1 MHLIYLLLFI
11 FLEKF
16 KFLDNKR
23 LSRDVAVEDEEKSVD
38 DAMSDDNS
46 TSQSQFS
53 EDEKP
58 IEVKKTVVKRTK
70 QVASKV
76 ILDPVGNVF
85 FDELIKNYTVDSL
98 KERIKDLITEWITQ
112 FEDDDESMYNMLNFV
127 LYAAG
132 ADKNYLSADDN
143 FDDLQDDEL
152 AEKLHDLASE
162 LVAAG
167 MDYPIADD
175 KSKKYSFRA
184 KYSLFWTIF
193 CEIIMKQMSDVDYS
207 PNSIPSQILLNFIDR
222 LINFSTMSIM
232 NVRDSSTEAGV
243 GIGKVMLKECLSLK
257 LKLGTIKR
265 QLIAQKQM
273 PNSDGKENAKYKTF
287 IGKEKR
293 YDAALEELH
302 NGCKNIFQSF
312 LVHRMRDSNPSIRA
326 KATQYIGDWL
336 AIYPLEWCKDEYIKY
351 LGWMCSDHDTDTRM
365 EAILSIDRL
374 IDSIATLPADAKAIT
389 TPIITNFV
397 HRFISRFAAI
407 VVSDVVPAISLA
419 MIDLVRKL
427 QVQQYLVHVKDDIID
442 EIDSG
447 LFDPTCSLDVRKK
460 IFLFFLDHAAGFES
474 LADVATISPET
485 TKKGKKQKES
495 NDDVGT
501 HQNALVQ
508 LETLTEFTNYHL
520 QQDLQEVTTLAEV
533 CLTSPVANILNDW
546 SAIISLL
553 LRDEGDDMLAN
564 TPNLS
569 STQFNSDQ
577 CNTLLRM
584 FVYSAKQ
591 LKESTASEAALNKTE
606 KQNKQRIWYALQE
619 QLERDYSKLLSKF
632 RDDTANLS
640 CVLELLDC
648 YEVIHEDSG
657 TFKQFIKT
665 IIEIFNSVSDKDI
678 KKNIIIHGFR
688 YWLSCTGD
696 IANITESSI
705 ATIHSILWKNIGKS
719 VSSLNDATSQD
730 NDFESSYEGFLYTLS
745 VTLERYSML
754 WKYIDIRDMMQE
766 DVLDN
771 VIETIPGINN
781 CLLKV
786 YPLVAETE
794 LGAICIKAWYDSIG
808 ATNALLLWLSNDV
821 YKTAILK
828 QNDLKPTNDE
838 EMDEST
844 GIVELEEQLNMFI
857 SCIIELRQKLVTS
870 LSEIIMLRDKFDD
883 EMHEDLAALS
893 THACSVISDL
903 VTLFKRYSH
912 QVALLDR
919 IVFDEYSLPHEVIQY
934 YRSVTEK
941 STNKKNKVSP
951 QSKRA
956 TSNKKSKQNTKLE
969 SESESD

>member
-1 MHLIYLLLFI
+1 
-11 FLEKF
+11 
-16 KFLDNKR
+16 
-23 LSRDVAVEDEEKSVD
+23 
-38 DAMSDDNS
+38 MSDDNS
-46 TSQSQFS
+46 TNQSQFS
-53 EDEKP
+53 EEERP
-58 IEVKKTVVKRTK
+58 VEVKKVIVKRSK
-70 QVASKV
+70 PVASKV

-85 FDELIKNYTVDSL
+85 FDELIKNYTLDSL
-98 KERIKDLITEWITQ
+98 KERINDLVAEWIAQ
-112 FEDDDESMYNMLNFV
+112 FEDDDESMYTLLNFV

-132 ADKNYLSADDN
+132 ADKNYISADDN

-152 AEKLHDLASE
+152 ADKLHDLASE

-167 MDYPIADD
+167 MSYPILED
-175 KSKKYSFRA
+175 KSKKYSFRC
-184 KYSLFWTIF
+184 KYSLFWTVF
-193 CEIIMKQMSDVDYS
+193 SEIVMKQMSDVDYTH
-207 PNSIPSQILLNFIDR
+207 NSIPSQILLNFIDR

-243 GIGKVMLKECLSLK
+243 GIGKVMLKECVSLK
-257 LKLGTIKR
+257 LKLSTIKR
-265 QLIAQKQM
+265 QIIAQKQM
-273 PNSDGKENAKYKTF
+273 PNSDGKENSKYKTF

-293 YDAALEELH
+293 YEAALEELH

-312 LVHRMRDSNPSIRA
+312 LVHRMRDSNATIRA

-336 AIYPLEWCKDEYIKY
+336 AIHPLEWCKDEYIKY
-351 LGWMCSDHDTDTRM
+351 LGWMCSDHDTETRM

-374 IDSIATLPADAKAIT
+374 VDSVVTLPIEAKAIT

-397 HRFISRFAAI
+397 HRFIARFADI
-407 VVSDVVPAISLA
+407 VVSDVVPTISLA

-427 QVQQYLVHVKDDIID
+427 QVQQHLVHVKDDIID

-474 LADVATISPET
+474 LAEVPVSPEAA
-485 TKKGKKQKES
+485 KKGRKQKES
-495 NDDVGT
+495 SNETVT
-501 HQNALVQ
+501 HQSALVQ

-533 CLTSPVANILNDW
+533 CLTSPVAHILTDW
-546 SAIISLL
+546 SAIASLL
-553 LRDEGDDMLAN
+553 LRDEGDDVLAS

-591 LKESTASEAALNKTE
+591 LKESAASETALNKTE
-606 KQNKQRIWYALQE
+606 KQNKQRIWHALQE

-632 RDDTANLS
+632 KDDTANLS

-657 TFKQFIKT
+657 AFKQFIKT
-665 IIEIFNSVSDKDI
+665 IIGIFNSVSDKDI

-696 IANITESSI
+696 IANITESSV
-705 ATIHSILWKNIGKS
+705 ATIHSILWKSIGNS

-730 NDFESSYEGFLYTLS
+730 NDSESNYEGFLYTLS
-745 VTLERYSML
+745 VSLERYSML

-794 LGAICIKAWYDSIG
+794 LGAVCIKAWYDSIG

-838 EMDEST
+838 AMDEST

-883 EMHEDLAALS
+883 ETHDDLAVLS
-893 THACSVISDL
+893 THACLVISDL
-903 VTLFKRYSH
+903 VSLFKRYSH

-919 IVFDEYSLPHEVIQY
+919 VVFDEYSLPHDVIQY

-941 STNKKNKVSP
+941 SASKKNKVSP
-951 QSKRA
+951 QSKQSKQSKRSS
-956 TSNKKSKQNTKLE
+956 SNKKSRQNTRLE